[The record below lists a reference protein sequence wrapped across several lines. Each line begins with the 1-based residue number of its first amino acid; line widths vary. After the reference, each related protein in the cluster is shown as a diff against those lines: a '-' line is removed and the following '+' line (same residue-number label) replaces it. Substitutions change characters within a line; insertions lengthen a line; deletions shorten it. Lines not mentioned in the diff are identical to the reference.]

1 MTTNTLRV
9 IDTGIRP
16 ATEQIAFDQAMVDLH
31 QEGKIPDTLRFLQF
45 APAALVGRHQSIER
59 ELNLDYCRAN
69 NIQVG
74 RRLTGGGAIYLD
86 QGQLGW
92 ELVIH
97 KRSLQSSALPQ
108 VTRQICEA
116 AANSI
121 SSLGVQAKYRPFS
134 DIEVQ
139 GRKIS
144 GTGGYFDGDT
154 LVYQGTLLIDM
165 DPSVMVNVLNI
176 PQETQPAKAQ
186 DTAQSRV
193 ATLTELMSSPPDL
206 DTVKRLLV
214 DGFSQLLGTP
224 AVDASTTEQEEQLAR
239 RYHDDEIGTEGFI
252 NAIDEP
258 ASDPTVLAGTQQC
271 AGGQA
276 MNAYIR
282 LEGEGEGRVRQILFS
297 GNFFVAPSRT
307 VMDLEAALRG
317 VSVGK
322 VPDAVGQFF
331 ETASLELMT
340 VQPDDFKSVVKTALS
355 NSS

>member
-1 MTTNTLRV
+1 MTSTLRV
-9 IDTGIRP
+9 IDTGVRA
-16 ATEQIAFDQAMVDLH
+16 ATEQIAFDQALVDLH
-31 QEGKIPDTLRFLQF
+31 QQGKIPDTLRFLQF

-59 ELNLDYCRAN
+59 ELNLNYCRTN

-92 ELVIH
+92 ELIIH
-97 KRSLQSSALPQ
+97 KRSLTNGSLPQ
-108 VTRQICEA
+108 VTQQICEA
-116 AANSI
+116 AARSI
-121 SSLGVQAKYRPFS
+121 SSLGVQAQYRPFS
-134 DIEVQ
+134 DIEVN

-154 LVYQGTLLIDM
+154 LVYQGTVLIDM
-165 DPSVMVNVLNI
+165 DPSLMVKVLNI
-176 PQETQPAKAQ
+176 PQEQQPAKQ
-186 DTAQSRV
+186 EDTAQSRV
-193 ATLTELMSSPPDL
+193 TTLTELMQSPPAL
-206 DTVKRLLV
+206 DTVKSALV
-214 DGFSQLLGTP
+214 DGFAQMLG
-224 AVDASTTEQEEQLAR
+224 AQAQDASPTQQEEALAR
-239 RYHDDEIGTEGFI
+239 QYHDEEIGTDAFI

-282 LEGEGEGRVRQILFS
+282 LEGEGDGRVRQILFS

-307 VMDLEAALRG
+307 VLDLEAALRG
-317 VSVGK
+317 VPVAK

-340 VQPDDFKSVVKTALS
+340 VQPDDFKAVVKTALS
-355 NSS
+355 TSA